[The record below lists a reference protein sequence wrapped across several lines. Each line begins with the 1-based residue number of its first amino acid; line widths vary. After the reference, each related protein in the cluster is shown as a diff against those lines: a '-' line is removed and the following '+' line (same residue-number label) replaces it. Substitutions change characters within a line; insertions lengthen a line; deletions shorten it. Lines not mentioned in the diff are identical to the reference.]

1 MQSCLP
7 AAPHTLYR
15 VHCELGCVESGITA
29 RSSTAIMN
37 CRDTLPGTYFITP
50 LSLRQ
55 ARKKQLQGCTGCS
68 FALEK
73 APSFMWEVSNL
84 RPSPLPNG
92 PPPRHICG
100 TATSTRHRLL
110 APPLAATARH
120 ARHRCNSPPNS
131 LRSLQHHHSL
141 GRWLTVQSSEC
152 ILYCPRCAR
161 HASHRVTFHLIQ
173 DEAAH
178 ADLPPTRCDG

>member
-37 CRDTLPGTYFITP
+37 CRDTRPGTYFITP

-73 APSFMWEVSNL
+73 APSFRWEVSNL

-92 PPPRHICG
+92 LHHLITYPL
-100 TATSTRHRLL
+100 RHRRIYT
-110 APPLAATARH
+110 PPLARSATR
-120 ARHRCNSPPNS
+120 RHRSPRSPPLQLTAKLTAITAAPSFFGPLAHRAEFRVYS
-131 LRSLQHHHSL
+131 LLSQVR
-141 GRWLTVQSSEC
+141 
-152 ILYCPRCAR
+152 
-161 HASHRVTFHLIQ
+161 ASRISPSN
-173 DEAAH
+173 
-178 ADLPPTRCDG
+178 LPPDPR

>member
-84 RPSPLPNG
+84 RPSPLPDG
-92 PPPRHICG
+92 PPPPHHIPPAAPPHLHATACSLRH
-100 TATSTRHRLL
+100 SP
-110 APPLAATARH
+110 PPLATLATA
-120 ARHRCNSPPNS
+120 ATHRQTHCDHCSTIFGPLTHRAEFRVYSLLSQVRASRISPSN
-131 LRSLQHHHSL
+131 
-141 GRWLTVQSSEC
+141 
-152 ILYCPRCAR
+152 
-161 HASHRVTFHLIQ
+161 
-173 DEAAH
+173 
-178 ADLPPTRCDG
+178 LPPDPR